1 MAFPMM
7 VETTQRLSE
16 TRRNLVDTQRLLES
30 NHRLLTVTRTQI
42 ADSRRLL
49 NPCWTLSGGSDN
61 GGDDGEAKLYRKVR
75 ARLERHTLPPAPTY
89 VEAARAMV
97 PVLCAVCGR
106 GIRPGEIQNESRTS
120 DGTKEWSHTV
130 CLRIWV
136 DVTVESR
143 RRIPSSSAPSR
154 LPRAG

>member
-1 MAFPMM
+1 MASPLMI
-7 VETTQRLSE
+7 ETKQKLSE
-16 TRRNLVDTQRLLES
+16 TRSNLVDTQRLLES
-30 NHRLLTVTRTQI
+30 NRRLLTVTHAQI

-49 NPCWTLSGGSDN
+49 NPWWTLSGGSDN
-61 GGDDGEAKLYRKVR
+61 IDDDGEARLYRKVR

-89 VEAARAMV
+89 VEAARAIV

-143 RRIPSSSAPSR
+143 RRVPSSLTPPG

>member
-7 VETTQRLSE
+7 VETKQRLSE

-30 NHRLLTVTRTQI
+30 NRRLLTVTHAQI

-49 NPCWTLSGGSDN
+49 NPWWTLSGGSDSV
-61 GGDDGEAKLYRKVR
+61 GDDCEARLYRKVR
-75 ARLERHTLPPAPTY
+75 ARLERHTLPLAPTY

-143 RRIPSSSAPSR
+143 RRVPSSSVPSR

>member
-1 MAFPMM
+1 MTSTLMI
-7 VETTQRLSE
+7 ETTQKLSE
-16 TRRNLVDTQRLLES
+16 TRRNLMDTQRLLES
-30 NHRLLTVTRTQI
+30 NHRLLTVARAQI

-49 NPCWTLSGGSDN
+49 NPWWTLSGGSDTV
-61 GGDDGEAKLYRKVR
+61 GDDGEARLYRRVR

-143 RRIPSSSAPSR
+143 RRVPSSLTPPG

>member
-1 MAFPMM
+1 MTSPLM
-7 VETTQRLSE
+7 VETTQKLSE
-16 TRRNLVDTQRLLES
+16 TRRNLMDTQRLLES
-30 NHRLLTVTRTQI
+30 NRRLLTVTCAQI

-49 NPCWTLSGGSDN
+49 NPWWTLSGSSDTV
-61 GGDDGEAKLYRKVR
+61 GDDGEAKLYRKVR
-75 ARLERHTLPPAPTY
+75 ARMERHTLPPAPTY

-106 GIRPGEIQNESRTS
+106 GIRPGEIQNESLTS
-120 DGTKEWSHTV
+120 GGTKEWSHTV

>member
-1 MAFPMM
+1 MPRPLM
-7 VETTQRLSE
+7 VETTRRLSE

-30 NHRLLTVTRTQI
+30 NHRLLTVTRAQI
-42 ADSRRLL
+42 ADGRRLL
-49 NPCWTLSGGSDN
+49 NPWWTLSGGSDSS
-61 GGDDGEAKLYRKVR
+61 GDDGEAKLYRKVR

-106 GIRPGEIQNESRTS
+106 GIRPGEIQNESLTS

-130 CLRIWV
+130 CLRIWI

-143 RRIPSSSAPSR
+143 RRVPSSAAPPG

>member
-1 MAFPMM
+1 MAFPLM
-7 VETTQRLSE
+7 VETKHKLSE

-30 NHRLLTVTRTQI
+30 NRRLLTVACAQI

-49 NPCWTLSGGSDN
+49 NPWWTLSGGSDN
-61 GGDDGEAKLYRKVR
+61 VVDDGEARLYRKVR
-75 ARLERHTLPPAPTY
+75 ARLERHTLSPAPTY
-89 VEAARAMV
+89 VGAARAMV
-97 PVLCAVCGR
+97 RGLCAVGGR
-106 GIRPGEIQNESRTS
+106 GIGPGEIQNESRTS

-143 RRIPSSSAPSR
+143 RRVPSSLAPSR

>member
-1 MAFPMM
+1 MPFLTMA
-7 VETTQRLSE
+7 ETTQKLSE

-30 NHRLLTVTRTQI
+30 NHRLLCVTRAQI

-49 NPCWTLSGGSDN
+49 NRWWTLSGGSDN

-75 ARLERHTLPPAPTY
+75 ARLGRHSLPPAPTY
-89 VEAARAMV
+89 VEALRATV

-106 GIRPGEIQNESRTS
+106 GIRPGEIQNESLTS
-120 DGTKEWSHTV
+120 GGTKEWSHTV

-154 LPRAG
+154 

>member
-1 MAFPMM
+1 MASPLM
-7 VETTQRLSE
+7 VETTQKLSE
-16 TRRNLVDTQRLLES
+16 TCRNLVDTQRLLES
-30 NHRLLTVTRTQI
+30 NRRLLTVTRAQI

-49 NPCWTLSGGSDN
+49 NPWWTLSGGSDHV
-61 GGDDGEAKLYRKVR
+61 GDDGEAKLYRKVR
-75 ARLERHTLPPAPTY
+75 ARLERHTLSLAPTY

-97 PVLCAVCGR
+97 PVLCAVCGQ
-106 GIRPGEIQNESRTS
+106 GIRPGEIQNESLTS

-143 RRIPSSSAPSR
+143 RRVPSSSAPR
-154 LPRAG
+154 GLPRAG

>member
-1 MAFPMM
+1 MASALM

-16 TRRNLVDTQRLLES
+16 TRHNLVDTQRLLES
-30 NHRLLTVTRTQI
+30 NRHLLTVTRAQI

-49 NPCWTLSGGSDN
+49 NPWWTLSGGSDYV
-61 GGDDGEAKLYRKVR
+61 GDDGEAKLYRKVR

-106 GIRPGEIQNESRTS
+106 GIRPGEIQNESLTS
-120 DGTKEWSHTV
+120 DGTKEWSHTL

-143 RRIPSSSAPSR
+143 RRVPSSSAPSR